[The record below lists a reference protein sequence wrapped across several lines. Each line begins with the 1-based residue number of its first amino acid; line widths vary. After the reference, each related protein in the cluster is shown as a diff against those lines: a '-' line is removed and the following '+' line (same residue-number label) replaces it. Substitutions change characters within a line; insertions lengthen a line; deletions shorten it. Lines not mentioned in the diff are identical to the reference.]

1 MEEFEERV
9 KKVSGGKSSDGKRR
23 RGSGAGALSGG
34 IEVGGEKIDGRAG
47 PRSEAVVL
55 SKSMYCFPL

>member
-1 MEEFEERV
+1 MQQLQTV
-9 KKVSGGKSSDGKRR
+9 
-23 RGSGAGALSGG
+23 AGVLTGG

-55 SKSMYCFPL
+55 AKSMSFHPVAVVSFTRL